1 MFKLKLELLFFPQT
15 AGLLDTIF
23 IMLHLQVESI
33 ITALGLETIHLTFL
47 KQMVS
52 ELLSPQEE
60 QMLLA
65 LVSL

>member
-1 MFKLKLELLFFPQT
+1 
-15 AGLLDTIF
+15 
-23 IMLHLQVESI
+23 MLHLQVESI